1 MKIRQIEL
9 IGFKSFAD
17 RIPLALHNGITCIVG
32 PNGCGKSNI
41 VDAFRWVLGE
51 QSAKSLR
58 GEKMEEVIF
67 LGSTT
72 KKQKGMAEVT
82 LVLSQSTHSVKEESP
97 RNGDEGSSE
106 EDSSDKI
113 TVSRRLYRS
122 GESEYILN
130 KRQCRLRDIRD
141 IFLDTGL
148 DVKSYSI
155 LDQGR
160 ITDILNTKPHERRF
174 LIEEVAGVMK
184 YKVRRAEALSKLDSS
199 KQNLQRIN
207 DIVYEVRRQLNSL
220 DRQAK
225 KAGRYKRLMAELTEI
240 EQRIAKRE
248 YCRLGEKL
256 HILLSSVVT
265 LKEKDSVLRG
275 ELSTIENAME
285 TKRLELVDE
294 EKVLAALENSFHEK
308 DKAIADSERQMAII
322 KINSENKESEIS
334 RLTDQQKDMTSKQEG
349 LSKKIAELDSTG
361 KNYLS
366 NLEGISDELRE
377 KRERLSDMEG
387 SLVDGESEIEKKR
400 KELFSISENLSNKK
414 NELYKLQ
421 SSSDALQNQESI
433 SINDMA
439 TITGKFDELTQ
450 AVQEA
455 EVQIA
460 RERDE
465 HLTLQS
471 EKEGLRS
478 EIMSLKETLE
488 YKKELLSKEREL
500 LVSNSSRLTSLK
512 ELIIDRSLVEFL
524 SEYGEI
530 SHISEKVLSD
540 IVNTESNLE
549 RAIEAALSDK
559 INALIIEDREDLLSL
574 VRIVQERNLGRTS
587 MLYTVFDQEYINGP
601 ENLQHMLSDKIIG
614 RASDL
619 LKFEDNGSLGKKL
632 TSVQDRLRSMLQN
645 TYIVKDIE
653 TGLEIKSSIAL
664 KGVTVVTLAGEVIT
678 DDGFVFA
685 GQGKEILKRKR
696 EIKELQKMISG
707 QQGIISDMENA
718 VTALSSSLTVKRESL
733 QGTEN
738 SIIDIEK
745 KLSIAAH
752 SLKNQIEELERMSR
766 KRSLLESEIST
777 YADEKESFRTLIKS
791 KTQEI
796 NFLDGERARTAD
808 EIAAIQNSLS
818 ARKKEYE
825 EERIHLTDMRTA
837 VAAYRE
843 KIDAIKKEKNGI
855 TETMAELEREKELIL
870 REILEAKDKIMGSLA
885 ELQTLKENIKV
896 LLTEAEKLKKEREV
910 KKEAIATENQM
921 LLSREQTLKRI
932 RAEIDAVSQELSEAN
947 SKAVEDRIRLEHI
960 ENTILQKYGV
970 AIGKEAI
977 EINGYDPVVDADS
990 INQLNEKIRELGPV
1004 NLGTLEEYEEL
1015 KNRYDFLSQQQKDLT
1030 LSIAELEEAI
1040 SRINA
1045 TTRRKL
1051 REAYDALRT
1060 KFSEVFTILFGGG
1073 RADIILTEEENI
1085 LESGLDIISQ
1095 PPGKKLQNLNLL
1107 SGGEK
1112 ALTSLALL
1120 FAGFL
1125 LKPSPLCILDEVDAA
1140 LDESNTVRF
1149 AEMIKKLSLDTQF
1162 IVISHNRTTME
1173 VANYLYGITME
1184 EAGVSK
1190 VISLEFS
1197 DVENITYA

>member
-67 LGSTT
+67 QGSTT

-82 LVLSQSTHSVKEESP
+82 LVLSQSTHAVKEESP

-113 TVSRRLYRS
+113 TVCRRLYRS

-225 KAGRYKRLMAELTEI
+225 KAGRYKRLLAELKEI

-248 YCRLGEKL
+248 YCRLGESL
-256 HILLSSVVT
+256 HLLLSSIET

-275 ELSTIENAME
+275 ELSTIENTME
-285 TKRLELVDE
+285 TKRLELVQE

-322 KINSENKESEIS
+322 KTNSENKQSEIS
-334 RLTDQQKDMTSKQEG
+334 RLTDQQKEMTSKQDG
-349 LSKKIAELDSTG
+349 LSKKIAELDGTEE
-361 KNYLS
+361 NYLS

-387 SLVDGESEIEKKR
+387 SLEDRESEIEKKR

-421 SSSDALQNQESI
+421 SSSDALQNRESL
-433 SINDMA
+433 SINDM
-439 TITGKFDELTQ
+439 TTLTGKFNELTQ

-460 RERDE
+460 REREE

-478 EIMSLKETLE
+478 EITSLKEALE

-500 LVSNSSRLTSLK
+500 LVSNSSRLSSLK

-530 SHISEKVLSD
+530 SHISENVLSD
-540 IVNTESNLE
+540 IVNTESNVE

-559 INALIIEDREDLLSL
+559 INALIIENREDLLSL

-587 MLYTVFDQEYINGP
+587 MLFTVFDQEYSNGP
-601 ENLQHMLSDKIIG
+601 EYLQNMLSDKIIG

-619 LKFEDNGSLGKKL
+619 LKFEDNNSLGKKL
-632 TSVQDRLRSMLQN
+632 TSAQDRLRSMLQN

-653 TGLEIKSSIAL
+653 TGLQIKSGVPL
-664 KGVTVVTLAGEVIT
+664 KGVTIVTLDGEVIT

-707 QQGIISDMENA
+707 QHGIVSDMESA
-718 VTALSSSLTVKRESL
+718 VTALSSSLTVKRESF
-733 QGTEN
+733 QCTEN

-766 KRSLLESEIST
+766 KRSLLESEILT
-777 YADEKESFRTLIKS
+777 YSDEKESFSTLIES

-796 NFLDGERARTAD
+796 DFLDGERARIAD

-818 ARKKEYE
+818 TRKKEYE
-825 EERIHLTDMRTA
+825 EERMHLTDMRTA

-855 TETMAELEREKELIL
+855 SETMAELERGKELIR
-870 REILEAKDKIMGSLA
+870 REILEAEEKITGSLA

-896 LLTEAEKLKKEREV
+896 LLAEAERLKKEREAR
-910 KKEAIATENQM
+910 KEAIASENQR

-932 RAEIDAVSQELSEAN
+932 RGEIDVISQELSEAN
-947 SKAVEDRIRLEHI
+947 SKAVEDRIRIEHI
-960 ENTILQKYGV
+960 QNTILQKYGV
-970 AIGKEAI
+970 VIGEEAI
-977 EINGYDPVVDADS
+977 EINGCDPVGDAES

-1125 LKPSPLCILDEVDAA
+1125 IKPSPLCILDEVDAA

-1184 EAGVSK
+1184 EAGISK

-1197 DVENITYA
+1197 DVENTTYA